1 MPSIDRAVRLLGDTD
16 LFGGLDEADRIAL
29 AGQMRPHAYAPR
41 AQIFDRGD
49 PGKDVHLLLEGQV
62 RLSIDSADGRVLSFK
77 RAGRGDIFGEIAA
90 LDGGVR
96 TSAATAL
103 TPVKTLALARARLM
117 HLVDTRP
124 VVARAAIDLLCAK
137 VRRTSEQVEDI
148 ALHTIS
154 VRVARFLLLR
164 LGPCLQGDQQRVEI
178 ELGMSQ
184 TDLAELIGASRQKV
198 SEAISALKR
207 QGALGQR
214 KGRYACNV
222 GQLQRIARTD

>member
-1 MPSIDRAVRLLGDTD
+1 MPSIDLAVRLLGDTD
-16 LFGGLDEADRIAL
+16 LFGGLDVADRTAV
-29 AGQMRPHAYAPR
+29 AMQMRTNTYAQR
-41 AQIFDRGD
+41 AQIFSRDD
-49 PGKDVHLLLEGQV
+49 PGKDVHLVLDGHV

-77 RAGRGDIFGEIAA
+77 RAGRGEIFGEIAA

-96 TSAATAL
+96 TAGATAL
-103 TPVKTLALARARLM
+103 TPVKTLSLTRARLM
-117 HLVDTRP
+117 RLVETRP
-124 VVARAAIDLLCAK
+124 VVARSAIDLLCEK
-137 VRRTSEQVEDI
+137 LRKTSEQVEDI

-164 LGPCLQGDQQRVEI
+164 LGPAPQCDQQRVEI

-184 TDLAELIGASRQKV
+184 ADLAELIGASRQKV

-222 GQLQRIARTD
+222 GELQRIAHTD